1 MADNGEE
8 SVMKHDP
15 DHGDQ
20 NGAERQAD
28 QEMKPDVDELMRKI
42 EEEKEKRFDWRK
54 GYFLFLIITVAL

>member
-42 EEEKEKRFDWRK
+42 EEEKEKRF
-54 GYFLFLIITVAL
+54 